1 MFKNLALNR
10 VLYGIVFCTSLFFAL
25 RIIFPPVELIIF
37 LNGIFAGSIVAIL
50 VAYYKLIWYALL
62 GIGEYNRVRQMTIG
76 FVVCWCAICVG
87 ASNSIYLRSMGADI
101 PMTDLTAAARYLSI
115 IAAMLQVTAP
125 DFGLGLFH
133 GRDRRV
139 LWASV
144 TIGLLVAIVT
154 ITLQQWGA

>member
-1 MFKNLALNR
+1 MFRNLALNR
-10 VLYGIVFCTSLFFAL
+10 VMLGIVFCTLVFFVL
-25 RIIFPPVELIIF
+25 RSVFPPVQFIIF

-50 VAYYKLIWYALL
+50 VAYHKLIWYAVL
-62 GIGEYNRVRQMTIG
+62 GVGEYNRVRQMTIG
-76 FVVCWCAICVG
+76 FAICWVAICVG
-87 ASNSIYLRSMGADI
+87 ASNSIYLRSTGAEI

-139 LWASV
+139 LWLGVS
-144 TIGLLVAIVT
+144 IGLTVAT
-154 ITLQQWGA
+154 ITMIVQQWGT